1 MAADTIAAIATG
13 ASPTAIGII
22 RLSGPGAIAAVEQVF
37 TPMGSV
43 PFSRRPDR
51 QLVLGTL
58 HDRQGN
64 PIDQCMA
71 TLSHAPGSY
80 TGEDTC
86 ELQCHGSPAVLAA
99 GLDALFAQGVRQ
111 AGPGEFTKRA
121 FLNGRLDLTQAEAVI
136 DLIEAQSLAQARNA
150 ARQLSGS
157 LRRKFNGIYDSLVDV
172 SAHFDAVLD
181 YSDEDLEP
189 FEIEE
194 IQEVTQNSLREL
206 NRLLATVRRGQQ
218 LKTGVPCA
226 IVGAPNAGKSSLLN
240 ALLGYDR
247 AIVTEIP
254 GTTRDTLQET
264 VELDGLL
271 LRLTDTAG
279 LRDTRDPVEQLGV
292 ERSRQALE
300 QAELI
305 LAVVDG
311 SRPLTAEDE
320 AALALAQGTE
330 HRICVVNK
338 SDLGLEADLDSLSAR
353 FPRVVTLS
361 ARTGEGLDKLEEAV
375 HIFYPPGTQA
385 ENGELLTN
393 LRQAEA
399 ASRAREALLRVQ
411 SGLELGMTPDG
422 LLTDLEEA
430 TAALGEITGRTV
442 TEDVTGRIFERF
454 CVGK

>member
-22 RLSGPGAIAAVEQVF
+22 RLSGPGAIAAVEKVF

-71 TLSHAPGSY
+71 TLSHSPGSY

-150 ARQLSGS
+150 AGQLSGS
-157 LRRKFNGIYDSLVDV
+157 LRRKFDKLYDSLVDV

-194 IQEVTQNSLREL
+194 IQEVSQNSLKEL
-206 NRLLATVRRGQQ
+206 NRLLATVRQGQQ
-218 LKTGVPCA
+218 LKTGIPCA

-240 ALLGYDR
+240 ALLG
-247 AIVTEIP
+247 
-254 GTTRDTLQET
+254 
-264 VELDGLL
+264 
-271 LRLTDTAG
+271 
-279 LRDTRDPVEQLGV
+279 
-292 ERSRQALE
+292 
-300 QAELI
+300 
-305 LAVVDG
+305 
-311 SRPLTAEDE
+311 
-320 AALALAQGTE
+320 
-330 HRICVVNK
+330 
-338 SDLGLEADLDSLSAR
+338 
-353 FPRVVTLS
+353 
-361 ARTGEGLDKLEEAV
+361 
-375 HIFYPPGTQA
+375 
-385 ENGELLTN
+385 
-393 LRQAEA
+393 
-399 ASRAREALLRVQ
+399 
-411 SGLELGMTPDG
+411 
-422 LLTDLEEA
+422 
-430 TAALGEITGRTV
+430 
-442 TEDVTGRIFERF
+442 
-454 CVGK
+454 

>member
-1 MAADTIAAIATG
+1 MTADTIAAIATG
-13 ASPTAIGII
+13 TGPTAIGII
-22 RLSGPGAIAAVEQVF
+22 RLSGPMAISATEKVF
-37 TPMGSV
+37 TPMGGL
-43 PFSRRPDR
+43 PFSQRPDR

-58 HDRQGN
+58 RDRQGST
-64 PIDQCMA
+64 IDQCMA
-71 TLSHAPGSY
+71 TLSHGPGSY

-99 GLDALFAQGVRQ
+99 GLDALFALGVRQ

-136 DLIEAQSLAQARNA
+136 DLIEAQSLAVVRNA
-150 ARQLSGS
+150 AGQLSGS
-157 LRRKFNGIYDSLVDV
+157 LRRRIDRIYDSLVDV

-181 YSDEDLEP
+181 YADEDLEP
-189 FEIEE
+189 FEVEE
-194 IQEVTQNSLREL
+194 IQAVTQSSLQQLEG
-206 NRLLATVRRGQQ
+206 LLATVRRGQQ
-218 LKTGVPCA
+218 LKTGIPCA

-264 VELDGLL
+264 LELGGLL

-279 LRDTRDPVEQLGV
+279 LRDSQDRVEQLGV
-292 ERSRQALE
+292 ERSRQAME

-320 AALALAQGTE
+320 AALRLAQQGE
-330 HRICVVNK
+330 HVICVVNK
-338 SDLGLEADLDSLSAR
+338 SDLGIGADIQALSLRFSHLVVLSA
-353 FPRVVTLS
+353 S
-361 ARTGEGLDKLEEAV
+361 TGDGLDRLEEAI
-375 HIFYPPGTQA
+375 HAFYPPGTQA

-393 LRQAEA
+393 LRQAEGA
-399 ASRAREALLRVQ
+399 ARAREALLRVR
-411 SGLELGMTPDG
+411 SGLESGMTPDG
-422 LLTDLEEA
+422 LLTDMEEA
-430 TAALGEITGRTV
+430 LAALGEITGRTV
-442 TEDVTGRIFERF
+442 AEDVTSRIFERF